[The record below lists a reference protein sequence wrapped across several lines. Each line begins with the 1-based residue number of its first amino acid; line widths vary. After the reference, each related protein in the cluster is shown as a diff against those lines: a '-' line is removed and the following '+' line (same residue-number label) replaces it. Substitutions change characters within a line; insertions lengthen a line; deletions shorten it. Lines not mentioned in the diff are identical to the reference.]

1 MNKFQE
7 IFNPTPEQR
16 KKQID
21 KLNELIQNNLERCGK
36 DCSNCKH
43 SVYVQESPYYDYL
56 TCEYDKS
63 IELSGG
69 LDMRH
74 CCDKYEFSGFIK

>member
-1 MNKFQE
+1 MNRFQE

-21 KLNELIQNNLERCGK
+21 KINELIQSNLEQCGK

-63 IELSGG
+63 IELPGG
-69 LDMRH
+69 LDMRY
-74 CCDKYEFSGFIK
+74 CCDEYEFSGFIE